1 MERTRQLTTFAI
13 DGYQISATFAD
24 SRNTTALGHVKQIL
38 LSSFANN
45 AAKHTP
51 GDILAIH
58 PNRSDNNSGG
68 KLGYRARSG
77 KMWHH
82 ASIRGI
88 ICNLTYLMISLCNT
102 GLMTSI
108 SIAIARCYLL
118 ICSKKFL
125 SI

>member
-1 MERTRQLTTFAI
+1 MERTRELTTFAI

-45 AAKHTP
+45 IPKKRYP

-68 KLGYRARSG
+68 SPYVP
-77 KMWHH
+77 
-82 ASIRGI
+82 
-88 ICNLTYLMISLCNT
+88 
-102 GLMTSI
+102 
-108 SIAIARCYLL
+108 
-118 ICSKKFL
+118 
-125 SI
+125 